1 MFPVFSQSSDKSSSE
16 FQTVA
21 GDSNWKHFDQDIDT
35 YSPLYS
41 VWVKGHQQLH
51 LRSRLSLLG
60 NIFFITQKQEGA
72 LRLTQLSAVGAEK
85 W

>member
-1 MFPVFSQSSDKSSSE
+1 MFPVFSPSSDKISSE

-21 GDSNWKHFDQDIDT
+21 GDSSWMHFHQDIDIYNT
-35 YSPLYS
+35 CLILY
-41 VWVKGHQQLH
+41 VKGHQQLH

-72 LRLTQLSAVGAEK
+72 LRLTLLHSCQQ
-85 W
+85 